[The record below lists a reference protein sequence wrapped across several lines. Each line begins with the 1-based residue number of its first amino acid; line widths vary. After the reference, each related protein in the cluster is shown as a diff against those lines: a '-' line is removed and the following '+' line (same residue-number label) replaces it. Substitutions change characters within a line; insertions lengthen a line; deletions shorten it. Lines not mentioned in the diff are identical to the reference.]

1 MSERGI
7 YHPLI
12 ELTIARIKE
21 TVREPEA
28 MFWIFVFPVLFALGL
43 GIAFRDRVPERIPV
57 AIDSRMPDSEKVSEI
72 ISQSYRLKVKILSPA
87 DAFQDLRTGKVALVL
102 SREPELM
109 QSQSL
114 EAHRVNPR
122 RADADFFFIY
132 DPTRSES
139 QIARLAVNDALQSG
153 MGRKEMVSVMDKE
166 VREPGAR
173 YIDFLIPGL
182 VGMNLMG
189 SGMWGVGF
197 AIVFAR
203 TRKLLKR
210 YAATPMRRSHFLLA
224 FMLSRLLFLVWEVGM
239 VIACGWLFFNVR
251 VYGSLLSLTLV
262 SIIGA
267 LTFAGMGLL
276 VASRATTIES
286 ATGWM
291 NFIMLPMYLLS
302 GCFFSYSRFPEFM
315 HPFIRA
321 LPLTALND
329 AMRAVINQGAP
340 LFHSWLE
347 LIVLSAWGAISFI
360 LALRIFKWQ

>member
-1 MSERGI
+1 MSAEKI
-7 YHPLI
+7 HHPLI

-28 MFWIFVFPVLFALGL
+28 MFWIFVFPVLFAIGL
-43 GIAFRDRVPERIPV
+43 GIAFRDRPPEKIPV
-57 AIDSRMPDSEKVSEI
+57 AIDSRMNDSARVAEL
-72 ISQSYRLKVKILSPA
+72 ISKSSRVKPKILSPEY
-87 DAFQDLRTGKVALVL
+87 AFQDLRTGKVALVV
-102 SREPELM
+102 SRNPELGP
-109 QSQSL
+109 SQSRDTDKIKL
-114 EAHRVNPR
+114 LR
-122 RADADFFFIY
+122 DGADFFLIY

-139 QIARLAVNDALQSG
+139 QTARLAVNDALQAG
-153 MGRKEMVSVMDKE
+153 MGRKDVILVQDKE

-210 YAATPMRRSHFLLA
+210 YAATPMRRSHYLLA
-224 FMLSRLLFLVWEVGM
+224 FMLSRMIFLIWEVGM
-239 VIACGWLFFNVR
+239 VVLCGWILFNVK
-251 VYGSLLSLTLV
+251 VYGSLLDLTVV
-262 SIIGA
+262 SIIGS

-276 VASRATTIES
+276 VASRATTIEAAS
-286 ATGWM
+286 GWM

-315 HPFIRA
+315 QPFIRA

-340 LFHSWLE
+340 LFNSWLE
-347 LIVLSAWGAISFI
+347 LLVLALWGLISFAI
-360 LALRIFKWQ
+360 ALRIFRWQ